1 MNNYPNFFEKYLSFG
16 GQKKIKAWSQFN
28 RCLNFFFK
36 NNFLFLYLIVPFLPY
51 GSIIICSSVY
61 CCHLLEMNIFVV
73 QGGSEIISRVDVA
86 VSTTSRFQRNTNT
99 KHKKNTN
106 TKHKAQDTNTKH
118 KAQSRFQQWRILLI
132 LFPAHSTLAEAVDK
146 ALETRNFH
154 EVYDLIE
161 VSDATF

>member
-132 LFPAHSTLAEAVDK
+132 LFPAHSTLAETVDK

>member
-1 MNNYPNFFEKYLSFG
+1 MIDGDDSDIGEDGEIWEEEGGFLVISADKVSGSRDTINNNPNFFEKYLSFD
-16 GQKKIKAWSQFN
+16 GQKKIKAWSQFS

-36 NNFLFLYLIVPFLPY
+36 NNFLLLYLIVPFFSPY

-118 KAQSRFQQWRILLI
+118 KAQSRFQQ
-132 LFPAHSTLAEAVDK
+132 
-146 ALETRNFH
+146 
-154 EVYDLIE
+154 
-161 VSDATF
+161 

>member
-1 MNNYPNFFEKYLSFG
+1 MIDGDDNSDIGEDGEIWEEEGGFLVISADKVSGSRDTINNNPNFFEKYLSFD

-118 KAQSRFQQWRILLI
+118 KAQSRFQQ
-132 LFPAHSTLAEAVDK
+132 
-146 ALETRNFH
+146 
-154 EVYDLIE
+154 
-161 VSDATF
+161 